1 MKAIIHHDSLRLAA
15 APAHQR
21 SGEMRNLGAIRPHIL
36 KMLHSPTPRP
46 WLKPAAALCLA
57 LLLWT
62 GCNEKG
68 KPGLPGKPVSAT
80 AQTPAPDPVAL
91 AVAEQSSR
99 TAIEDILTL
108 VKLESPHELATHMAY
123 KGADKSQHYRRA
135 YDYSSEVEKVDV
147 DKTFAKLQVLLQD
160 MATIDYET
168 FTQEREEEATWNVWQ
183 LTMHYQDGSQEPITM
198 AMIDVQ
204 GEYLLADLR

>member
-1 MKAIIHHDSLRLAA
+1 
-15 APAHQR
+15 
-21 SGEMRNLGAIRPHIL
+21 
-36 KMLHSPTPRP
+36 MLHPRTQLP
-46 WLKPAAALCLA
+46 WLKPAAGLCLA
-57 LLLWT
+57 LLLWA

-68 KPGLPGKPVSAT
+68 KPGLPGKPVGAT
-80 AQTPAPDPVAL
+80 TQTPPPDPVAL

-99 TAIEDILTL
+99 TAVEDILTL

-160 MATIDYET
+160 MATIDYEA

-183 LTMHYQDGSQEPITM
+183 LTMHYQDGSQEPIAM